1 MTILKPTCS
10 ELPYHLKNKKENSTT
25 TKSTQLIKY
34 LTCDLE
40 IFSDNVACTRQKN
53 SSLIFSKHMMKIRSL
68 EIARNDVLKRLK

>member
-25 TKSTQLIKY
+25 TKSTQLNKY

-40 IFSDNVACTRQKN
+40 IFSDNVACTRQKK
-53 SSLIFSKHMMKIRSL
+53 S
-68 EIARNDVLKRLK
+68 AA